1 MLAKRLGL
9 IYLFSRVNLPKS
21 FLAVNLAESHTFHKK
36 EAAEA
41 VDLGVLAEEEDKKDE
56 EGERLGGEG
65 AQTMQV
71 ERGRETE
78 QEMVGH
84 EERLKT
90 VQNI

>member
-41 VDLGVLAEEEDKKDE
+41 VDLGVLAEGEDKKDE
-56 EGERLGGEG
+56 EGERLRGEG
-65 AQTMQV
+65 AQAMQV

-78 QEMVGH
+78 QEMVEY

-90 VQNI
+90 EQNI